1 MGEFAGKTRG
11 VMGMPTGMLGAAET
25 SKSQEQESGENSR
38 VRRLQ
43 PQTRPSPAQLREAA
57 GSVWPSDRCV
67 SSCSRPLGKR
77 PLGSGLCE
85 PEHRPC
91 SCSGLQLASVGQ
103 VLTSVKHLDSPEAT
117 VLPSR
122 VSEFQMVEGFVC
134 L

>member
-1 MGEFAGKTRG
+1 M
-11 VMGMPTGMLGAAET
+11 
-25 SKSQEQESGENSR
+25 
-38 VRRLQ
+38 
-43 PQTRPSPAQLREAA
+43 RPSPAQLWEAA
-57 GSVWPSDRCV
+57 GGVWPPDRSV

-85 PEHRPC
+85 PGHRPC
-91 SCSGLQLASVGQ
+91 SCSGLQLARVGQ
-103 VLTSVKHLDSPEAT
+103 VLTSVNHLDSPEAT